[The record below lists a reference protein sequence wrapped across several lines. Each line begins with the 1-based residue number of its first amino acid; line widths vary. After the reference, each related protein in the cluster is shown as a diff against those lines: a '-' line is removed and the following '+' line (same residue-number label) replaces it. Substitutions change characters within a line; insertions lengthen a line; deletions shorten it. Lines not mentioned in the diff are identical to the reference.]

1 MQNWVIFVCTMSA
14 KSPSVSSD
22 EVSVEVHPVPGEK
35 SHKRQKRNTDKDGTE
50 VITDSRTVYRNSK
63 AIQYTT
69 EYIAGTRLI
78 RTLRG
83 HVKVF
88 VLSGCP
94 Y

>member
-1 MQNWVIFVCTMSA
+1 MSA
-14 KSPSVSSD
+14 KSPSGSSD
-22 EVSVEVHPVPGEK
+22 EFSVEVHPVPGEK
-35 SHKRQKRNTDKDGTE
+35 SHKRQKHSIDKDGTE
-50 VITDSRTVYRNSK
+50 VIIDSRTVFRNSK

-83 HVKVF
+83 HVKVS
-88 VLSGCP
+88 VSSGCP